1 MENDRG
7 GGMGP
12 WADWARLIV
21 SGLEDQAKRDDRIE
35 AQGQANRIEI
45 EKLKVE
51 IKIKSSVFGFVG
63 AAIPVFL
70 FFMYEILKKVI
81 K

>member
-7 GGMGP
+7 GGVGP
-12 WADWARLIV
+12 WADWARLV
-21 SGLEDQAKRDDRIE
+21 LSGLEAQEKRDNVIE
-35 AQGQANRIEI
+35 RKADENRVEI

-51 IKIKSSVFGFVG
+51 LRLKSGIFGFLG
-63 AAIPVFL
+63 SLIPVMVFI
-70 FFMYEILKKVI
+70 MYEILKKLI